1 MSFLI
6 CPICKGR
13 VSIPHNERKFLDRS
27 GDFVCSSTCLYGWA
41 RKHQKKYKRN
51 IINHPGIFR
60 SEMGEAFE
68 VYSPKLHMGFR
79 SGYEKS
85 VAEWFYDNEI
95 SFEYEPYTFLLDTDT
110 ASYTPDFFLP
120 DFQVLV
126 EVKGIWQRRNKVQ
139 KFRELYSLPLIV
151 ATWNIRKSF
160 QYKNTGGS
168 YGGSH

>member
-1 MSFLI
+1 
-6 CPICKGR
+6 
-13 VSIPHNERKFLDRS
+13 
-27 GDFVCSSTCLYGWA
+27 
-41 RKHQKKYKRN
+41 
-51 IINHPGIFR
+51 
-60 SEMGEAFE
+60 MGEAFE

-95 SFEYEPYTFLLDTDT
+95 SFEYEPYTFLLGTDT